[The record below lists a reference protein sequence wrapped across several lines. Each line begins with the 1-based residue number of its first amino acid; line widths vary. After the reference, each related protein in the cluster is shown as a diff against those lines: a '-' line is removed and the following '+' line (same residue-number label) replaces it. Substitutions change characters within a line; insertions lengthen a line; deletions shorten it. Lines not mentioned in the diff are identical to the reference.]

1 MIAFRR
7 GERAA
12 GSNGTALTIG
22 RASHYLFK
30 GRSSLKGYVLN
41 KNPDDARSRKEL
53 AEEKRQRAA
62 AEGRSAMAEIAARN
76 AFVAKN
82 TIRLREL
89 RLAREAADREAQA
102 ALPPEPVK
110 RPRKKQAGAA

>member
-1 MIAFRR
+1 
-7 GERAA
+7 
-12 GSNGTALTIG
+12 
-22 RASHYLFK
+22 
-30 GRSSLKGYVLN
+30 LN
-41 KNPDDARSRKEL
+41 KIPNDERSKES
-53 AEEKRQRAA
+53 AQEKRDRVA

-89 RLAREAADREAQA
+89 RLAKEAADREAQA

-110 RPRKKQAGAA
+110 KAKKKRAGSA